1 MLNRIISFSL
11 SNRILIVVASLL
23 LIVFGSYIAI
33 RMEVDVFPDLTA
45 PTVVVL
51 TEAHGMAP
59 EEVEKL
65 VTFPIETS
73 VNGATNVRRVR
84 SSSSAGISIV
94 WVEFE
99 WNTDIFKA
107 RQIVNEKIISIAEK
121 LPAGVG
127 NPTMAPQSSIMGEV
141 MFISLTSDTT
151 SLMNLRTIADWT
163 IRPRLLS
170 TGGVAQVIIMGGEY
184 KQYQI
189 LASPQKMH
197 FYKVSL
203 NELLIASKQ
212 ANGNSSGGFMNE
224 FGNEYIVK
232 GIGRTH
238 DVNELGKSVIKSS
251 NGKVIRIEDVAEI
264 KIGAAQKIGDASSN
278 MKPAIVLS
286 IAKQPA
292 TNTLELTEKID
303 DAVAEMQSNLP
314 PDIHINTHIFRQ
326 ADFINASISNI
337 QKTLLEGSIFVV
349 IILFLFLMNWRA
361 TIISLLA
368 IPISLIT
375 AILTLHWLGYNINT
389 MSLGGMAIA
398 IGALVDDAI
407 IDVENVFKRL
417 KQNAIKPIEERKDK
431 LTVIF
436 DASVEIRTSII
447 NATFIIIVAFIPLF
461 FLSGMEGKLLAPL
474 GIAFIVSLFASLI
487 VSITLTP
494 VLGSYL
500 LADEKMLRKQH
511 KESWLVERLQN
522 IYTKLLE
529 KIMRWKKSIIAVSAV
544 LFIASLL
551 VMTQLGRSFLP
562 EFNEGSLVISVVSLP
577 GISLNESNKLGTQ
590 VEKALLTIPEIKI
603 TTRRTGR
610 AELDEHAQGVN
621 ASEVE
626 APFTLDKRS
635 REEFMTEVREKLAGV
650 SGVNITI
657 GQPIGHRI
665 DHMLS
670 GTRAN
675 IAIKIFGADLNKLFT
690 ISNQI
695 KNEIQNIEGLVDLS
709 VEQQIDIPQIQ
720 IKAKRDMLNH
730 YGITIGEFNE
740 FIDVAFAGEKISE
753 IYEGNKT
760 FDLILRFDDANRG
773 TIENIRNTMFF
784 VNGELSIVNN
794 GEYLPIHNSQLTN
807 DNSQLPI
814 HNSQLTN
821 DNSPFTI
828 PLHYIADIVSTSGPN
843 TINRENVQRK
853 TLVSANVAGRDQK
866 SVVEEIQ
873 KIISSKIKLPEGYH
887 IEYAGQFQSESE
899 ASKTLLVTSLLSLLV
914 IFLLLFQEFKNV
926 KIASIIL
933 LNLPLALIG
942 GVFSIWLTS
951 GIMSIPSIIGFI
963 TLFGV
968 ATRNGILLVSHYK
981 TLREEG
987 FSLYDTI
994 IIGSKDRLS
1003 PILMT
1008 ALTAGLALVPLAIA
1022 GDLPGNEI
1030 QSPMAK
1036 VILGGLFTSTLLNIF
1051 IVPVVYYLANRNG
1064 ELSKVNRE

>member
-1 MLNRIISFSL
+1 MLNRIINFSL
-11 SNRILIVVASLL
+11 QNRLLIVVASVLL
-23 LIVFGSYIAI
+23 LVFGSYIAT

-107 RQIVNEKIISIAEK
+107 RQIVNEKVIAVAEK
-121 LPAGVG
+121 LPAGVSS
-127 NPTMAPQSSIMGEV
+127 PTMAPQSSIMGEV

-163 IRPRLLS
+163 IRPRLLA
-170 TGGVAQVIIMGGEY
+170 TGGVAQVVVMGGEY

-189 LASPQKMH
+189 LASPQKMN
-197 FYKVSL
+197 YYNVSL
-203 NELLIASKQ
+203 NELLTASEQ

-224 FGNEYIVK
+224 YGNEYIIK
-232 GIGRTH
+232 GIGRTN
-238 DVNELGKSVIKSS
+238 DVNELGKSVIKSA
-251 NGKVIRIEDVAEI
+251 NGRVIRIEDVAEI
-264 KIGAAQKIGDASSN
+264 KVGAAQKIGDASSN
-278 MKPAIVLS
+278 TKPAVVLS
-286 IAKQPA
+286 ISKQPA
-292 TNTLELTEKID
+292 TNTLDLTQVID
-303 DAVAEMQSNLP
+303 EAVLEMQSNLP
-314 PDIHINTHIFRQ
+314 SDIHINTHIFRQ

-337 QKTLLEGSIFVV
+337 KKTLVEGSIFVI
-349 IILFLFLMNWRA
+349 IILFVFLMNWRA
-361 TIISLLA
+361 TIISLIS
-368 IPISLIT
+368 IPISLIA
-375 AILTLHWLGYNINT
+375 AILTLHWIGYTINT

-417 KQNAIKPIEERKDK
+417 KQNASKPIEERKDIF
-431 LTVIF
+431 TVIF

-500 LADEKMLRKQH
+500 LADEKMLHKQH
-511 KESWLVERLQN
+511 KESWLVERLQV
-522 IYTKLLE
+522 IYTNLLE
-529 KIMRWKKSIIAVSAV
+529 KIMQWKKTVIALSAV
-544 LFIASLL
+544 LFIASLIIS
-551 VMTQLGRSFLP
+551 TQLGRSFLP

-577 GISLNESNKLGTQ
+577 GISLDESNKLGTQ
-590 VEKALLTIPEIKI
+590 VEKALLTISEIKI

-621 ASEVE
+621 SSEIE
-626 APFTLDKRS
+626 APFKLSDRS
-635 REEFMTEVREKLAGV
+635 REEFMNEVREKLGGV
-650 SGVNITI
+650 TGVNITI

-690 ISNQI
+690 LSNEI
-695 KNEIQNIEGLVDLS
+695 KHEIQNVEGLVDLS
-709 VEQQIDIPQIQ
+709 VEQQIDIPQVQ

-740 FIDVAFAGEKISE
+740 FIDVAFSGEKVSE
-753 IYEGNKT
+753 IYEDNKT

-773 TIENIRNTMFF
+773 SIDKIRNTLIDVGVNANDEMFDAD
-784 VNGELSIVNN
+784 NQITISQNLSHHRRV
-794 GEYLPIHNSQLTN
+794 
-807 DNSQLPI
+807 
-814 HNSQLTN
+814 
-821 DNSPFTI
+821 

-853 TLVSANVAGRDQK
+853 TVVSANVAGRDQK
-866 SVVEEIQ
+866 SAVEEIQ
-873 KIISSKIKLPEGYH
+873 KIIDAKIKLPEGYH
-887 IEYAGQFQSESE
+887 IEYGGQFQAEAE
-899 ASKTLLVTSLLSLLV
+899 ASQTLLVTSLLSLLV

-926 KIASIIL
+926 KTAGIIL

-981 TLREEG
+981 TLRTEG
-987 FSLYDTI
+987 MNLYDTI
-994 IIGSKDRLS
+994 ITGSKDRLS

-1036 VILGGLFTSTLLNIF
+1036 VILGGLLTSTLLNIF
-1051 IVPVVYYLANRNG
+1051 IVPVVYYLSNAKKD
-1064 ELSKVNRE
+1064 LQ

>member
-1 MLNRIISFSL
+1 MLNKIIKFSL
-11 SNRILIVVASLL
+11 NNRLLIVVASIF
-23 LIVFGSYIAI
+23 LILFGSFVAT

-94 WVEFE
+94 WIEFE

-107 RQIVNEKIISIAEK
+107 RQIVNEKIIAVAEK
-121 LPAGVG
+121 LPQGVG
-127 NPTMAPQSSIMGEV
+127 NPTMTPQSSIMGEV

-151 SLMNLRTIADWT
+151 SLMDLRTIADWT
-163 IRPRLLS
+163 IRPRLLAI
-170 TGGVAQVIIMGGEY
+170 GGVAQVIVMGGEY

-189 LASPQKMH
+189 LASPQKMS
-197 FYKVSL
+197 YYNISL
-203 NELLIASKQ
+203 KELLKAAAE

-224 FGNEYIVK
+224 YGNEYIVK
-232 GIGRTH
+232 GIGRTN
-238 DVNELGKSVIKSS
+238 DINELGKSVIKSS
-251 NGKVIRIEDVAEI
+251 NGKVIKIEDVAEI
-264 KIGAAQKIGDASSN
+264 KISSAQKIGDASSN
-278 MKPAIVLS
+278 TKPAIVLS
-286 IAKQPA
+286 VAKQPA
-292 TNTLELTEKID
+292 TNTLDLTKEID
-303 DAVAEMQSNLP
+303 NAVADMQSNLP
-314 PDIHINTHIFRQ
+314 KDIHVNTNIFRQ

-337 QKTLLEGSIFVV
+337 QKTLLEGSAFVV

-361 TIISLLA
+361 TVISLLA
-368 IPISLIT
+368 IPISLIA
-375 AILTLHWLGYNINT
+375 AILTLNWLGYTINT

-417 KQNAIKPIEERKDK
+417 KQNAAKPIAERTDK
-431 LTVIF
+431 LKVIF

-447 NATFIIIVAFIPLF
+447 NATFIIIVAFVPLF

-500 LADEKMLRKQH
+500 LANDKMLQRQH
-511 KESWLVERLQN
+511 KESWLVERLQKA
-522 IYTKLLE
+522 YTNALIKL
-529 KIMRWKKSIIAVSAV
+529 MQWKKTIIATSAV
-544 LFIASLL
+544 LLIVALFTMS
-551 VMTQLGRSFLP
+551 QLGRSFLP
-562 EFNEGSLVISVVSLP
+562 EFNEGSLVVSAVSLP
-577 GISLNESNKLGTQ
+577 GISLEESNKIGSA
-590 VEKALLTIPEIKI
+590 VENALLSVPEIEV

-621 ASEVE
+621 SSEID
-626 APFTLDKRS
+626 APFILKDRS
-635 REEFMTEVREKLAGV
+635 REEFTEDVREKLKSV

-675 IAIKIFGADLNKLFT
+675 IAIKIFGNDLNTLFT
-690 ISNQI
+690 LSNQI
-695 KNEIQNIEGLVDLS
+695 KNEIQNIDGLVDLS
-709 VEQQIDIPQIQ
+709 VEQLIEIPQVQ
-720 IKAKRDMLNH
+720 IKAKRDLLNH
-730 YGITIGEFNE
+730 YGITMGEFNE
-740 FIDVAFAGEKISE
+740 FVDIAFAGEKVGQ
-753 IYEGNKT
+753 IYENNKT
-760 FDLILRFDDANRG
+760 FDLILRFNDANRG
-773 TIENIRNTMFF
+773 SIENIRNTLIDLG
-784 VNGELSIVNN
+784 VSE
-794 GEYLPIHNSQLTN
+794 N
-807 DNSQLPI
+807 DEMADTENRSALYKNQS
-814 HNSQLTN
+814 HHRR
-821 DNSPFTI
+821 I
-828 PLHYIADIVSTSGPN
+828 PLHYIADIISTTGPN

-853 TLVSANVAGRDQK
+853 TVVSANVAGRDQR
-866 SVVEEIQ
+866 SVVQDIK
-873 KIISSKIKLPEGYH
+873 KIINKKVKLSEGYH
-887 IEYAGQFQSESE
+887 VEYGGQFEAEAE
-899 ASKTLLVTSLLSLLV
+899 ASQTLMLTSLISLLI

-942 GVFSIWLTS
+942 GVFSIYITS

-968 ATRNGILLVSHYK
+968 ATRNGILLVSHYQ
-981 TLREEG
+981 TLKEEG
-987 FSLYDTI
+987 MNLYDTI

-1008 ALTAGLALVPLAIA
+1008 ALTAGLALIPLAIA

-1036 VILGGLFTSTLLNIF
+1036 VILGGLLTSTLLNIF
-1051 IVPVVYYLANRNG
+1051 IVPIVYYLSNLPAEQAG
-1064 ELSKVNRE
+1064 AKTEKK